1 MLEIIMI
8 SVKMIILTAKVFVLV
23 VQITVAFQH
32 CYVLGVSEYEIP
44 TVNCTRLHPL
54 GHSWLMFVGGENLS

>member
-1 MLEIIMI
+1 
-8 SVKMIILTAKVFVLV
+8 MIILTAKVFVLV

-44 TVNCTRLHPL
+44 TVNCIRLHPL